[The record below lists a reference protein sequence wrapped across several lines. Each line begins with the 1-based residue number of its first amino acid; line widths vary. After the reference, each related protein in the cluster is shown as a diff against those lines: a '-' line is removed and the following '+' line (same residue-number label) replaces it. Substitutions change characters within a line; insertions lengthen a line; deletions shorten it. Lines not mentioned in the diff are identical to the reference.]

1 MLLPFLILLV
11 TLITAAGFV
20 TKRWWFPA
28 PINQYA
34 ALFDSYFA
42 INVLVTGFVFVA
54 AQVVLAW
61 AILRFRRRG
70 NAAVRFTEGNNK
82 LELVWTVLT
91 LVIFVS
97 AAIAGAQLWS
107 TFQLTASP
115 PDALKIDVSG
125 KQFAWNFRYTG
136 ADGKF
141 GRTRVNL
148 INDASGNPFGLDEAD
163 PASKDDIM
171 SSQLHVP
178 AGRAIELRLISHDV
192 LHNFFVRELR
202 IKQDLVP
209 GMEIPLRFR
218 ADKPGTYEIAC
229 SELCGLGHHQ
239 MRSAMVVVTP
249 DEFESWLKG
258 KAAER

>member
-1 MLLPFLILLV
+1 MLLPFFILLV
-11 TLITAAGFV
+11 TLITAAGFI

-28 PINQYA
+28 PINEYA
-34 ALFDSYFA
+34 TQFDSYFA
-42 INVLVTGFVFVA
+42 INVLVTGLVFIGV
-54 AQVVLAW
+54 QVVLAW
-61 AILRFRRRG
+61 AIVRFRSRG
-70 NAAVRFTEGNNK
+70 NAVRFTHGNNK
-82 LELVWTVLT
+82 LEVVWTVLT
-91 LVIFVS
+91 LFIFIS
-97 AAIAGAQLWS
+97 AAVAGAQLWS
-107 TFQLTASP
+107 AFQLTASP
-115 PDALKIDVSG
+115 AGALKIDVSG
-125 KQFAWNFRYTG
+125 KQFAWNFRYSG

-141 GRTRVNL
+141 GRTKVTL
-148 INDASGNPFGLDEAD
+148 INDASGNPFGLDDSDA
-163 PASKDDIM
+163 ASKDDIM

-178 AGRAIELRLISHDV
+178 AGRAVELRLTSHDV

-239 MRSAMVVVTP
+239 MRSALVVMAP
-249 DEFESWLKG
+249 EEFESWLKG